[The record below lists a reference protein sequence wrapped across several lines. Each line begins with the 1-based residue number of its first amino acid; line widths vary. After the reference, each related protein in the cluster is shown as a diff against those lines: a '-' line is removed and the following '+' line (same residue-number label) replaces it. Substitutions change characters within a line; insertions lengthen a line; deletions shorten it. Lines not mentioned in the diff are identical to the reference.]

1 MIHPSKLAS
10 CLAKALFL
18 QKEKEKGYWEAMV
31 LTTKIAIID
40 DHQLFRE
47 GVKRILEF
55 ERTFEVVAEG
65 DDGSEALAIV
75 EKYKPDVVIMDINM
89 PHMNGVEAT
98 RTLVEKY
105 PQTKVIILSIHDDE
119 NYVMHA
125 LQTGARGY
133 LLKEMDAD
141 ALIEAVRVVADG
153 GSYLHPK
160 VTHSL
165 VREYR
170 RLVETEEKENAG
182 SGGTTYLH
190 MIEVRRPLHL
200 LTRRECEVLQMLADG
215 KSNRG
220 IGEGLFISEKTVKN
234 HVSNIL
240 QKMNVND
247 RTQAVVVAIKN
258 GWVEVK

>member
-1 MIHPSKLAS
+1 MTNI
-10 CLAKALFL
+10 
-18 QKEKEKGYWEAMV
+18 V
-31 LTTKIAIID
+31 IID

-55 ERTFEVVAEG
+55 EPSFRVVAEG
-65 DDGSEALAIV
+65 DDGEDALELV
-75 EKYKPDVVIMDINM
+75 QKHKPDVIIMDINM
-89 PHMNGVEAT
+89 PNINGVEAT
-98 RTLVEKY
+98 RQLIEAN
-105 PQTKVIILSIHDDE
+105 PESKVIILSIHDDE
-119 NYVMHA
+119 TYVTHA
-125 LQTGARGY
+125 LKTGAMGY

-141 ALIEAVRVVADG
+141 ALIEAVKVVADG

-160 VTHSL
+160 VTHNL
-165 VREYR
+165 VNEYR
-170 RLVETEEKENAG
+170 RLATEEEDASYSVNF
-182 SGGTTYLH
+182 T
-190 MIEVRRPLHL
+190 EVQRPLHL

-220 IGEGLFISEKTVKN
+220 IGEALFISEKTVKN

-258 GWVEVK
+258 GWVEVR

>member
-1 MIHPSKLAS
+1 
-10 CLAKALFL
+10 
-18 QKEKEKGYWEAMV
+18 MV
-31 LTTKIAIID
+31 TKIAIID

-55 ERTFEVVAEG
+55 EKSFQVVAEG
-65 DDGSEALAIV
+65 DDGSDAVKIV
-75 EKYKPDVVIMDINM
+75 EESKPDVVIMDINM
-89 PHMNGVEAT
+89 PNVNGVEAT
-98 RTLVEKY
+98 RELVEKF
-105 PQTKVIILSIHDDE
+105 PDTKVIILSIHDDE
-119 NYVMHA
+119 NYVTHA
-125 LQTGARGY
+125 LKTGAIGY

-141 ALIEAVRVVADG
+141 ALIEAVRVVAEG

-165 VREYR
+165 VNEYR
-170 RLVETEEKENAG
+170 KLSEARGRV
-182 SGGTTYLH
+182 GTNVHT
-190 MIEVRRPLHL
+190 IEIRRPLHL

-215 KSNRG
+215 KSNRA
-220 IGEGLFISEKTVKN
+220 IGEALFISEKTVKN

-258 GWVEVK
+258 GWVEVR